1 MAELAD
7 GFIALPGGFGT
18 FEELFEILT
27 WAQLGFHRKPIG
39 LLDVGGYYDP
49 LLALCECP
57 VAEGFLMLDDR
68 HRLLAGNEPAALL
81 ETLIACRPESVTVW
95 IRAEQDL

>member
-7 GFIALPGGFGT
+7 GFITLPGRFGT

-68 HRLLAGNEPAALL
+68 HRLLAGNEPAALP
-81 ETLIACRPESVTVW
+81 ETLIAYRPESVTVW